1 MKLRKLFLA
10 AGMALVAA
18 GASATNIEDIRI
30 YINPGHGSWG
40 PNNRHMATLGGHET
54 ISSENPDTTDF
65 YESNT
70 NLWKCLE
77 LFHRL
82 KQYGFKHDAAN
93 ALDLTQNLVMSRIAS
108 GPYPYSTTAPDGSS
122 QNPDQYNAYNRTLSE
137 ITAEVEANNFDMFI
151 SVHSNASDEG
161 NTTNYLYFAY
171 DNKFLNSTSGTA
183 TATEGTE
190 IVNTSILMSQK
201 GWNHRILD
209 RHTQWSSYDN
219 LVGAGTVKIGF
230 QNLGVLN
237 HSVPGYL
244 VEGYFHTYQPARHR
258 AMNPDVDHLEGL
270 DYARGVADYYGVEK
284 ESVGQIYGIVRD
296 VHEKFSHALYTP
308 KGGSPDVYKPLNGV
322 EVTLK
327 QGETTVAT
335 YTTDV
340 NYNGAFVFKDLQP
353 GEYTVEF
360 SHPDYKADIY
370 ANTNATTKPAPLTI
384 TV

>member
-18 GASATNIEDIRI
+18 GASAQTNIEDIRI

-137 ITAEVEANNFDMFI
+137 IAAEVEANNFDMFI
-151 SVHSNASDEG
+151 SVHSNAATEG

-171 DNKFLNSTSGTA
+171 DNKYLNSSGTA
-183 TATEGTE
+183 TSTDGTA
-190 IVNTSILMSQK
+190 IVNTSIAMSEK
-201 GWNHRILD
+201 GWNHRIRD
-209 RHTQWSSYDN
+209 RHTQWTHYDN
-219 LVGAGTVKIGF
+219 PVGSGTVKIGF

-244 VEGYFHTYQPARHR
+244 VEGYFHTYQPARHKY
-258 AMNPDVDHLEGL
+258 MNPDVCNLEGL
-270 DYARGVADYYGVEK
+270 DYARGVADYYGVAK
-284 ESVGQIYGIVRD
+284 ESTGDIYGVVRD
-296 VHEKFSHALYTP
+296 ANEKFANDALFNPRAGT
-308 KGGSPDVYKPLNGV
+308 PDVYKHLMGV
-322 EVTLK
+322 DVFLK
-327 QGETTVAT
+327 QGEDTIAT
-335 YTTDV
+335 Y
-340 NYNGAFVFKDLQP
+340 
-353 GEYTVEF
+353 
-360 SHPDYKADIY
+360 H
-370 ANTNATTKPAPLTI
+370 KPQDNDRQ
-384 TV
+384 